1 MHDLDRTLRSLESED
16 AFETGD
22 TELDPEIFESE
33 VYGGYQQEGPLSE
46 EEEMALAYE
55 LLGLAGEEELDQ
67 FLGKMFKKIG
77 RGFKTVFRPLG
88 KILKPLAKTLLPIAG
103 KVAGGFFGGPLGAAA
118 GGKLGS
124 LATKLFEVDFESMDP
139 EVQDLEVARRFV
151 RLASTAAQKAATA
164 PSTAHPVAAA
174 RSAVAAAARTHAPG
188 LLRQGGAALIPA
200 ASAAPAARPCSCGGH
215 GAGQGIAQG
224 VTQGVTQNN
233 GRWIRRGRKIVLLG
247 I

>member
-1 MHDLDRTLRSLESED
+1 MHDLDRTLRTLESED

-33 VYGGYQQEGPLSE
+33 VYGAEVYGGYQQEGPLSE
-46 EEEMALAYE
+46 EEELNLAYE

-67 FLGKMFKKIG
+67 FLGKVFKKIG
-77 RGFKTVFRPLG
+77 KGFKTVFRPLG

-103 KVAGGFFGGPLGAAA
+103 KAVGGFFGGPLGGAV

-151 RLASTAAQKAATA
+151 RLASTAAQKAAAA
-164 PSTAHPVAAA
+164 PPTAHPVAAA

-188 LLRQGGAALIPA
+188 LLKGGAGLAPT
-200 ASAAPAARPCSCGGH
+200 ASSAPAARPCSCGG
-215 GAGQGIAQG
+215 QGSHQG
-224 VTQGVTQNN
+224 PSQGSSQNN
-233 GRWIRRGRKIVLLG
+233 GRWIRRGRKVVLLG
-247 I
+247 V

>member
-1 MHDLDRTLRSLESED
+1 MHDLDRTLRTLESED

-67 FLGKMFKKIG
+67 FLGKVFKKIG
-77 RGFKTVFRPLG
+77 KGFKTVFRPLG

-103 KVAGGFFGGPLGAAA
+103 KAVGGFFGGPLGGAV

-139 EVQDLEVARRFV
+139 EVQDLEVARHFV
-151 RLASTAAQKAATA
+151 RLASTAAQQAAAA
-164 PSTAHPVAAA
+164 PPSAHPVAAA
-174 RSAVAAAARTHAPG
+174 RNAVATAARTHAPG
-188 LLRQGGAALIPA
+188 LLKGGAGLASIA
-200 ASAAPAARPCSCGGH
+200 ATAPAARPCTCGGQK
-215 GAGQGIAQG
+215 A
-224 VTQGVTQNN
+224 TQGFTQNN
-233 GRWIRRGRKIVLLG
+233 GRWIRRGRKIVLMG
-247 I
+247 V

>member
-22 TELDPEIFESE
+22 TELDPEIFDSEVYGAE
-33 VYGGYQQEGPLSE
+33 VYGGYQQESPISE

-55 LLGLAGEEELDQ
+55 LLSLAGEEELDQ
-67 FLGKMFKKIG
+67 FLGKVFKKIG

-88 KILKPLAKTLLPIAG
+88 KILKPIAKTLLPIAG
-103 KVAGGFFGGPLGAAA
+103 KAVGGFFGGPLGAAA

-188 LLRQGGAALIPA
+188 LLKGGAGLVPTVP
-200 ASAAPAARPCSCGGH
+200 AAPAPASRPCTCGGH
-215 GAGQGIAQG
+215 GASQGSS
-224 VTQGVTQNN
+224 QNN
-233 GRWIRRGRKIVLLG
+233 GRWIRRGRKVVLLG